1 MTIEMV
7 VPTMVMETSNIKER
21 KKKSKSRGI
30 GQWVSQPVQSLQI
43 KERKKEK
50 KQAQGSH
57 SQPVNYS
64 THLSLTLF
72 LVADPRGHTTIDS
85 TVPYLSCADC

>member
-21 KKKSKSRGI
+21 KKKKKKSKSRGI

-50 KQAQGSH
+50 
-57 SQPVNYS
+57 
-64 THLSLTLF
+64 
-72 LVADPRGHTTIDS
+72 
-85 TVPYLSCADC
+85 